1 MANQAVYPVRFL
13 CRVLGVSASG
23 FYAWR
28 DRPVRR
34 LSGRWILKQGRR
46 LARTAGPEDGRVRA
60 RWLRFFL
67 MQGSDG
73 GCRKISTRGTSSH
86 V

>member
-60 RWLRFFL
+60 R
-67 MQGSDG
+67 
-73 GCRKISTRGTSSH
+73 
-86 V
+86 